1 MPTTS
6 ARLSFRI
13 GRTASVV
20 IVVFSSERVERRLG
34 LLRREGYVA
43 GLARCLRFGDEIRRA
58 AALDPGADERAR
70 GLDVLAAWRLNV
82 LTARGLNVLAARGLK
97 VLPGADECARGLN
110 VFAARSL
117 NVLPARSLNILA
129 ARRRDLVARTGE
141 TARKLIRETR
151 PGCGERALCR
161 CQLGWAVLRRYICR
175 PRDERDRRT
184 EHPERCSDSASVHT
198 RPLVCRLSVRA
209 TIAS

>member
-82 LTARGLNVLAARGLK
+82 LPARRLSVLARRCLNVVAAPSLVVVAAPGLNVLPPRRLNLLAAWRLDVLPAWRLNVLTPWRLK
-97 VLPGADECARGLN
+97 VLPGADERARGLN
-110 VFAARSL
+110 VFAAR
-117 NVLPARSLNILA
+117 
-129 ARRRDLVARTGE
+129 
-141 TARKLIRETR
+141 
-151 PGCGERALCR
+151 
-161 CQLGWAVLRRYICR
+161 
-175 PRDERDRRT
+175 
-184 EHPERCSDSASVHT
+184 
-198 RPLVCRLSVRA
+198 
-209 TIAS
+209 

>member
-70 GLDVLAAWRLNV
+70 GLDILAAWRLNV
-82 LTARGLNVLAARGLK
+82 LPARGLNVLTARRLNVLPARGLNVLAPWR
-97 VLPGADECARGLN
+97 
-110 VFAARSL
+110 
-117 NVLPARSLNILA
+117 LNILP
-129 ARRRDLVARTGE
+129 ARRRDLVARAGE
-141 TARKLIRETR
+141 TARKLIRKTR

-209 TIAS
+209 TIASRR

>member
-58 AALDPGADERAR
+58 AALDPGADERAQ
-70 GLDVLAAWRLNV
+70 GLDVLATWRLNV
-82 LTARGLNVLAARGLK
+82 LA
-97 VLPGADECARGLN
+97 
-110 VFAARSL
+110 
-117 NVLPARSLNILA
+117 ARSLNILA

-151 PGCGERALCR
+151 PGCRERALCR

-184 EHPERCSDSASVHT
+184 EHPERC
-198 RPLVCRLSVRA
+198 
-209 TIAS
+209 

>member
-70 GLDVLAAWRLNV
+70 GLDILAAWRLNV
-82 LTARGLNVLAARGLK
+82 LTARSLNVL
-97 VLPGADECARGLN
+97 
-110 VFAARSL
+110 AARSL
-117 NVLPARSLNILA
+117 NVLPARSLNVLATRSLNVLPARSLNILP
-129 ARRRDLVARTGE
+129 ARRRDLVARAGE
-141 TARKLIRETR
+141 TARKLIRKTR

-209 TIAS
+209 TIASRR

>member
-13 GRTASVV
+13 GRRASVV

-82 LTARGLNVLAARGLK
+82 LPARSLNVLPARRLNVLPARSLNVLPARRLNVLATWRLNVLAARRLK
-97 VLPGADECARGLN
+97 VLPGADECARGLDI
-110 VFAARSL
+110 
-117 NVLPARSLNILA
+117 LP
-129 ARRRDLVARTGE
+129 ARRRDLVARAGK
-141 TARKLIRETR
+141 TARKLI
-151 PGCGERALCR
+151 
-161 CQLGWAVLRRYICR
+161 
-175 PRDERDRRT
+175 
-184 EHPERCSDSASVHT
+184 
-198 RPLVCRLSVRA
+198 
-209 TIAS
+209 

>member
-82 LTARGLNVLAARGLK
+82 LTARGLNVLAT
-97 VLPGADECARGLN
+97 
-110 VFAARSL
+110 RSL

-129 ARRRDLVARTGE
+129 ARRRDLVARTG
-141 TARKLIRETR
+141 
-151 PGCGERALCR
+151 
-161 CQLGWAVLRRYICR
+161 
-175 PRDERDRRT
+175 
-184 EHPERCSDSASVHT
+184 
-198 RPLVCRLSVRA
+198 
-209 TIAS
+209 

>member
-13 GRTASVV
+13 GRRASVV

-70 GLDVLAAWRLNV
+70 GLDVFAAWRLNV
-82 LTARGLNVLAARGLK
+82 LPARRLNVLPALSLNVLPARGLNVLAARRLT
-97 VLPGADECARGLN
+97 VLP
-110 VFAARSL
+110 ARSL
-117 NVLPARSLNILA
+117 NVLPARSLNILPA
-129 ARRRDLVARTGE
+129 RSLNILPARRRDLVARAGE

-161 CQLGWAVLRRYICR
+161 CQLGWAILRRYIR
-175 PRDERDRRT
+175 
-184 EHPERCSDSASVHT
+184 
-198 RPLVCRLSVRA
+198 
-209 TIAS
+209 

>member
-82 LTARGLNVLAARGLK
+82 LAARSLNVL
-97 VLPGADECARGLN
+97 
-110 VFAARSL
+110 AARSL
-117 NVLPARSLNILA
+117 NVLPARGLNVLAAWRLNVLTAYSLNVLPQS
-129 ARRRDLVARTGE
+129 L
-141 TARKLIRETR
+141 L
-151 PGCGERALCR
+151 
-161 CQLGWAVLRRYICR
+161 LGG
-175 PRDERDRRT
+175 P
-184 EHPERCSDSASVHT
+184 SA
-198 RPLVCRLSVRA
+198 
-209 TIAS
+209 

>member
-82 LTARGLNVLAARGLK
+82 LPARSLNVLAARGL
-97 VLPGADECARGLN
+97 
-110 VFAARSL
+110 
-117 NVLPARSLNILA
+117 NVLATWRVNVLATLRVTIL
-129 ARRRDLVARTGE
+129 
-141 TARKLIRETR
+141 TAWGL
-151 PGCGERALCR
+151 
-161 CQLGWAVLRRYICR
+161 Y
-175 PRDERDRRT
+175 
-184 EHPERCSDSASVHT
+184 
-198 RPLVCRLSVRA
+198 
-209 TIAS
+209 

>member
-13 GRTASVV
+13 GRRASVV

-82 LTARGLNVLAARGLK
+82 LPARSLNVLPARSLN
-97 VLPGADECARGLN
+97 VLP
-110 VFAARSL
+110 ARSL
-117 NVLPARSLNILA
+117 NVLPARSLNILPA
-129 ARRRDLVARTGE
+129 RSLNILPARRRDLVARAGE

-161 CQLGWAVLRRYICR
+161 CQLGWAILRRYIRR
-175 PRDERDRRT
+175 PRDE
-184 EHPERCSDSASVHT
+184 
-198 RPLVCRLSVRA
+198 
-209 TIAS
+209 

>member
-1 MPTTS
+1 MSGAARLAMRTNEWHDTSMALAKPSAEQSSSPPCRSSFGANAIECSLAMPTTS

-82 LTARGLNVLAARGLK
+82 LPARRLNVLPARGLNVLATWRLNVLAARRLK

-110 VFAARSL
+110 VL
-117 NVLPARSLNILA
+117 
-129 ARRRDLVARTGE
+129 
-141 TARKLIRETR
+141 
-151 PGCGERALCR
+151 
-161 CQLGWAVLRRYICR
+161 
-175 PRDERDRRT
+175 
-184 EHPERCSDSASVHT
+184 
-198 RPLVCRLSVRA
+198 
-209 TIAS
+209 

>member
-1 MPTTS
+1 
-6 ARLSFRI
+6 LSFRI

-82 LTARGLNVLAARGLK
+82 LAARG
-97 VLPGADECARGLN
+97 
-110 VFAARSL
+110 L
-117 NVLPARSLNILA
+117 NVLPARSLNILP
-129 ARRRDLVARTGE
+129 ARRRDLVARAGE

-184 EHPERCSDSASVHT
+184 ERPERCSDSASVHT
-198 RPLVCRLSVRA
+198 RPLVCRLSVR
-209 TIAS
+209 